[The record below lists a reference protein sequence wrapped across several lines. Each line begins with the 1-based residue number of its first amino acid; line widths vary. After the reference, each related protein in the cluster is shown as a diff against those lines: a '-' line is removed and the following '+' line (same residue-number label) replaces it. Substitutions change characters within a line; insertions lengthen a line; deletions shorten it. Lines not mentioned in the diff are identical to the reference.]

1 MGPMLVDEYHIGRL
15 AAWLT
20 DGAEDVAP
28 PFYTLSSEVNDKV
41 QGTELVA
48 ALHDPEKARSAVAR
62 ILAARH
68 LQCLEDYYGDN
79 WHGHIAPYIDWRPND
94 NAKYKSE
101 RYIRAC
107 ERMAAV
113 PWTEAPHSAREILT
127 GCRFYAYLTCQH
139 RGWATS
145 TARALVR
152 RAAASARRVLGPE
165 KDTGWPLRE
174 RGHAEG
180 AGDGWPL

>member
-1 MGPMLVDEYHIGRL
+1 MGPELVDEYHIGRL

-20 DGAEDVAP
+20 DATVDAAP
-28 PFYTLSSEVNDKV
+28 PLASLSGDVHDDVE
-41 QGTELVA
+41 GTELAA
-48 ALHDPEKARSAVAR
+48 ALRDPEKARSAVAR

-68 LQCLEDYYGDN
+68 LRCLEDYYGDN

-107 ERMAAV
+107 ERLAAV
-113 PWTEAPHSAREILT
+113 PWAEAPHGAREILT

-139 RGWATS
+139 RGWEYS

-152 RAAASARRVLGPE
+152 RAEASARRALGPD
-165 KDTGWPLRE
+165 KDKGWPLRA
-174 RGHAEG
+174 RRDPDVHG
-180 AGDGWPL
+180 GWRL